1 MLRLLF
7 TTEDNSKQL
16 TVITDGIDSQLN
28 VFVTEDVVGDID
40 YFKSLGIVVEPGH
53 TYNIGKFKEWA
64 FDAKLILISY
74 PEGLNE
80 KSIILQDIQEDWR
93 YIFETSTPEL
103 NFPATG
109 GNEEYVITSGKQLY
123 INGEAQGEIEPV
135 ELTVVVNGS
144 GFAAQVDTTVSA
156 TQNPTE
162 VERKGTLVATQKES
176 NKQIN
181 IVLIQAASVITYEY
195 TLTATPTS
203 LSFNPSGQTL
213 PLTITSQKQKKINGT
228 NEGAAVNVNYTTNVS
243 GTGFMKVDD
252 SHIAA
257 TENTGDTAR
266 SGTAK
271 IIQSESSKE
280 VSISLTQPKAVVSYN
295 YQLTVDPMQLNF
307 VAEGESKILAITS
320 NKTKT
325 VNGKEEGLPI
335 SVAYTTTVAGEGFS
349 KGDSEYSIVAAANT
363 TSSERT
369 GTAKVTASE
378 GGKSIDVDLTQAAGT
393 V

>member
-243 GTGFMKVDD
+243 GTGFMKVDN
-252 SHIAA
+252 SHITA

-271 IIQSESSKE
+271 IVQNESSKE

>member
-80 KSIILQDIQEDWR
+80 KSVILQDIQEDWR
-93 YIFETSTPEL
+93 YTFETSTPEL

-144 GFAAQVDTTVSA
+144 GFAAQADTTVSA

-162 VERKGTLVATQKES
+162 AERRGTLVATQKES

-243 GTGFMKVDD
+243 GTGFMKVDN

-271 IIQSESSKE
+271 IVQNESSKE

-307 VAEGESKILAITS
+307 VAEGESKIFAVTS

-335 SVAYTTTVAGEGFS
+335 SVAYTTTVTGEGFS
-349 KGDSEYSIVAAANT
+349 KGDSEYSVVAAANT

-369 GTAKVTASE
+369 GIAKVTASE

>member
-1 MLRLLF
+1 M
-7 TTEDNSKQL
+7 
-16 TVITDGIDSQLN
+16 
-28 VFVTEDVVGDID
+28 
-40 YFKSLGIVVEPGH
+40 
-53 TYNIGKFKEWA
+53 
-64 FDAKLILISY
+64 ILISY

-80 KSIILQDIQEDWR
+80 KSVILQDIQEDWR
-93 YIFETSTPEL
+93 YTFETSTPEL

-144 GFAAQVDTTVSA
+144 GFTAQADTTVSA

-162 VERKGTLVATQKES
+162 AERRGTLVATQKES

-228 NEGAAVNVNYTTNVS
+228 NEGAAINVNYTTNVS
-243 GTGFMKVDD
+243 GTGFMKVDN

-271 IIQSESSKE
+271 IVQSESSKE

-335 SVAYTTTVAGEGFS
+335 SVAYTTTVTGEGFS
-349 KGDSEYSIVAAANT
+349 KGDSEYSVVAAANT

-369 GTAKVTASE
+369 GIAKVTASE

>member
-80 KSIILQDIQEDWR
+80 KSIILQDIQEDWK
-93 YIFETSTPEL
+93 YTFETSTPEL

-123 INGEAQGEIEPV
+123 INGEAQGEIKPV

-144 GFAAQVDTTVSA
+144 GFAAQADTTVSA
-156 TQNPTE
+156 TQNPTK

-195 TLTATPTS
+195 TLTAKPTS

-213 PLTITSQKQKKINGT
+213 PLTITSQKRKKINGT

-243 GTGFMKVDD
+243 GTGFMKVDN

-257 TENTGDTAR
+257 TENTRDTAR

-271 IIQSESSKE
+271 IVQSESSKE

-295 YQLTVDPMQLNF
+295 YQLTVDSMQLNF
-307 VAEGESKILAITS
+307 VAEGESKILTITS

-325 VNGKEEGLPI
+325 VNGKEELPI
-335 SVAYTTTVAGEGFS
+335 SVAYTTTVTGEGFS

>member
-80 KSIILQDIQEDWR
+80 KSVILQDIQEDWR
-93 YIFETSTPEL
+93 YTFETSTPEL

-135 ELTVVVNGS
+135 ELTIVVNGS
-144 GFAAQVDTTVSA
+144 GFAAQADTTVSA

-162 VERKGTLVATQKES
+162 AERRGTLVATQKES

-181 IVLIQAASVITYEY
+181 IVLIQAAS
-195 TLTATPTS
+195 
-203 LSFNPSGQTL
+203 
-213 PLTITSQKQKKINGT
+213 
-228 NEGAAVNVNYTTNVS
+228 VNVNYTTNVS

>member
-80 KSIILQDIQEDWR
+80 KSVILQDIQEDWR
-93 YIFETSTPEL
+93 YTFETSTPEL

-123 INGEAQGEIEPV
+123 INGEAQGEIESV

-144 GFAAQVDTTVSA
+144 GFAAQADTTVSA

-162 VERKGTLVATQKES
+162 AERRGTLVATQKES

-181 IVLIQAASVITYEY
+181 DLDFIFITSSHPINKKIEIIDHFHATVFLERDKKLIHIDPEKYEKDTLKMLKKAKDSVLIQIANEIKAHGGNGILDLKIEY
-195 TLTATPTS
+195 
-203 LSFNPSGQTL
+203 
-213 PLTITSQKQKKINGT
+213 
-228 NEGAAVNVNYTTNVS
+228 
-243 GTGFMKVDD
+243 
-252 SHIAA
+252 
-257 TENTGDTAR
+257 
-266 SGTAK
+266 
-271 IIQSESSKE
+271 
-280 VSISLTQPKAVVSYN
+280 
-295 YQLTVDPMQLNF
+295 
-307 VAEGESKILAITS
+307 
-320 NKTKT
+320 
-325 VNGKEEGLPI
+325 GLI
-335 SVAYTTTVAGEGFS
+335 GLG
-349 KGDSEYSIVAAANT
+349 GDSFQI
-363 TSSERT
+363 
-369 GTAKVTASE
+369 TAMGMGVKF
-378 GGKSIDVDLTQAAGT
+378 KD
-393 V
+393 